1 MATKNIKEKIEELR
15 EKINFHNYRYYVLDD
30 PEVSDSEYDA
40 LFRELIKLE
49 KQHPELIT
57 TDSPTQ
63 RVGASP
69 LEEFPKF
76 THLSQ
81 MLSLEDAFE
90 EKDVIDFDERMKR
103 LLKTDKGIS
112 YIAEPKIDGLAI
124 NLLYKNGLF
133 VSGATRG
140 NGNTG
145 EDVTTNLKTIKAIP
159 LKMLNGEKK
168 FPQRIEIRGEV
179 YMGLKDFLKLNE
191 AREKRGESVFANP
204 RNAAAGSVRQ
214 LDSKITSERPL
225 NVFFY
230 GIGDVR
236 GIGFRT
242 QWEILETLKGWGFR
256 VNPESQ
262 RCGSIKDV
270 FRFYERI
277 REKREKL
284 GYEIDGIVIK
294 VNELDL
300 QERLGI
306 RTRSPRWALAFKF
319 EPQQVTTQIEEIRV
333 QVGRTGALTP
343 VAVLKP
349 VRVGGVEVSRATL
362 HNMDEIERKDVR
374 EGDTVIVQRAG
385 DVIPEVVKPIV
396 EKRSGRERKFKM
408 PEKCPVCDSTVIKEG
423 AVQRCTGISCSAQ
436 IKELIRHFASRGAM
450 DIEGIG
456 DKLVDQLVEKGLVKN
471 FADIYS
477 LRKDELAG
485 LERMAEKS
493 AQNIIDAIEKSKRIS
508 FERFLYA
515 LGVRLVGEFGA
526 KLLAKN
532 FKNIDKLKEASE
544 EELLRIEGIGHEVAA
559 SVITFFQQKGNL
571 DVIRK
576 ILDRGVEIEEVKKR
590 AGDREGVSGKNFVFT
605 GTLSSMTR
613 DEAERRVEELGGK
626 ASSSV
631 SRNTDYVVAG
641 NESGSKVKKAE
652 ELEVRIISEEE
663 FLKLIG
669 NS

>member
-1 MATKNIKEKIEELR
+1 MTTKNIKEKIEELR
-15 EKINFHNYRYYVLDD
+15 EKINHHNYRYYVLDD
-30 PEVSDSEYDA
+30 PEISDSEYDG
-40 LFRELIKLE
+40 LFRELKRLE
-49 KQHPELIT
+49 EENPELIT
-57 TDSPTQ
+57 IDSPTQ
-63 RVGASP
+63 RVGAKP

-90 EKDVIDFDERMKR
+90 EKDVIDFDERVKR
-103 LLKTDKGIS
+103 LLKTDKEIS
-112 YIAEPKIDGLAI
+112 YIAEPKIDGLAV
-124 NLLYKNGLF
+124 NLLYENGLF

-140 NGNTG
+140 DGSTG
-145 EDVTTNLKTIKAIP
+145 EDVTANLKTIRAIP
-159 LKMLNGEKK
+159 LRMLKGGIK
-168 FPQRIEIRGEV
+168 FPRRIEIRGEV
-179 YMGLKDFLKLNE
+179 YMGLKDFMKLNE
-191 AREKRGESVFANP
+191 AREKIGESIFANP

-214 LDSKITSERPL
+214 LDSKIMSERSL

-230 GIGDVR
+230 GTGDVR
-236 GIGFRT
+236 GISFKT

-262 RCGSIKDV
+262 RCESIKDV

-319 EPQQVTTQIEEIRV
+319 EPQQVTTQIAEIRV

-396 EKRSGRERKFKM
+396 EKRNGKEKKFKM
-408 PEKCPVCDSTVIKEG
+408 PEKCPVCGSTVLKEG
-423 AVQRCTGISCSAQ
+423 AVHRCTGISCSAQ
-436 IKELIRHFASRGAM
+436 IKELIRYFASRGAM
-450 DIEGIG
+450 DIEGLG
-456 DKLVDQLVEKGLVKN
+456 EKLVDQLVEKGIIKN
-471 FADIYS
+471 YADIYS
-477 LRKDELAG
+477 LRKEELAG

-493 AQNIIDAIEKSKRIS
+493 AQNIIDAIEKSKRVS

-515 LGVRLVGEFGA
+515 LGIRLVGEFVA
-526 KLLAKN
+526 KLLANN
-532 FKNIDKLKEASE
+532 FKNIDELKKASD
-544 EELLRIEGIGHEVAA
+544 EELLKIEGIGPEVAA
-559 SVITFFQQKGNL
+559 SVINFFKQRGNL
-571 DVIRK
+571 EVIRK
-576 ILDRGVEIEEVKKR
+576 ILDRGVQIEEVEKR
-590 AGDREGVSGKNFVFT
+590 AGDKEGVSGKHFVFT

-613 DEAERRVEELGGK
+613 DEAERKVEELGGR
-626 ASSSV
+626 ASSAV
-631 SRNTDYVVAG
+631 SRNTNYVVAG
-641 NESGSKVKKAE
+641 EEPGSKVKKAE
-652 ELEVRIISEEE
+652 ELEVKIISEEE

-669 NS
+669 NN